1 MELKFRDLTED
12 EIELRVGS
20 TNDSGFQ
27 LLLYK
32 NARIDMQLLD
42 EVVGVG
48 NWQREH
54 YILGNDIY
62 CKVGIYNQELK
73 QWVWRADAGS
83 SGTIEEEKSKASD
96 SFKRACVNF
105 GLGRCLYSAPFVWI
119 VSKDKDGVMTGETKK
134 ERYIVDE
141 IGYTDHKITKL
152 VIKNEKTKKV
162 VFSMGSNQKVA
173 QTSEKPQANANSNLN
188 TSKGSINSKHK
199 ALIDAFVLTLQEPK
213 RTQFYN
219 WLDEKCHTMSVEL
232 LSEQQ
237 GERVCKSWK
246 LI

>member
-62 CKVGIYNQELK
+62 CKVGIYNEELK

-134 ERYIVDE
+134 ERYYVDE

-152 VIKNEKTKKV
+152 VIKNEKTNKV

-173 QTSEKPQANANSNLN
+173 QTSEKPQANANSKLN
-188 TSKGSINSKHK
+188 TNKGSISSKHK
-199 ALIDAFVLTLQEPK
+199 ALIQAKLLTLSEEK
-213 RTQFYN
+213 RKAFYDK
-219 WLDEKCHTMSVEL
+219 LDKQYNTMNIEM

-237 GERVCKSWK
+237 GEQLCKSWK

>member
-134 ERYIVDE
+134 ERYYVDE

-188 TSKGSINSKHK
+188 TSKGSISSKHK
-199 ALIDAFVLTLQEPK
+199 ALIQAKLLTLSEEK
-213 RTQFYN
+213 RKAFYDK
-219 WLDEKCHTMSVEL
+219 LDKQYHTMNIEM

-237 GERVCKSWK
+237 GEQLCKSWK

>member
-54 YILGNDIY
+54 YILGKDIY

-83 SGTIEEEKSKASD
+83 SGSVEEEKSKASD

-134 ERYIVDE
+134 ERYYVDE

-188 TSKGSINSKHK
+188 TSKGSISSKHK
-199 ALIDAFVLTLQEPK
+199 ALIQAKLLTLSEEK
-213 RTQFYN
+213 RKEFYDK
-219 WLDEKCHTMSVEL
+219 LDKQYNTMNVEM

-237 GERVCKSWK
+237 GEQLCKSWK

>member
-62 CKVGIYNQELK
+62 CKVGIYNEELK

-134 ERYIVDE
+134 ERYYVDE

-162 VFSMGSNQKVA
+162 VFSMGSSQKLA
-173 QTSEKPQANANSNLN
+173 QTSENQAKNTNSTLNQAKGTISANN
-188 TSKGSINSKHK
+188 K
-199 ALIDAFVLTLQEPK
+199 ARLDAFILTLDDES
-213 RTQFYN
+213 RTKFYE
-219 WLDEKCHTMSVEL
+219 WIDKKCHTMNVEL
-232 LSEQQ
+232 LSEAQ
-237 GERVCKSWK
+237 GDFVCKSWK

>member
-73 QWVWRADAGS
+73 QWVWKADAGS

-96 SFKRACVNF
+96 SFKRACVCF

-188 TSKGSINSKHK
+188 TSKGSISSKHK
-199 ALIDAFVLTLQEPK
+199 ALIQAKLLTLSEEK
-213 RTQFYN
+213 RKEFYDK
-219 WLDEKCHTMSVEL
+219 LDKQYHTMNVEM

-237 GERVCKSWK
+237 GEQLCKSWK

>member
-62 CKVGIYNQELK
+62 CKVGIYNEELK

-134 ERYIVDE
+134 ERYFVDE
-141 IGYTDHKITKL
+141 IGYVDHKITKL

-173 QTSEKPQANANSNLN
+173 QTSEKPQANANSNLD
-188 TSKGSINSKHK
+188 TSKGSINAKHK
-199 ALIDAFVLTLQEPK
+199 ALIDAFVLTLHDPK
-213 RTQFYN
+213 RTQFFN
-219 WLDEKCHTMSVEL
+219 WLDEKCGTMSIEA

>member
-73 QWVWRADAGS
+73 QWVWKADAGS
-83 SGTIEEEKSKASD
+83 SGTIEEEKSRASD
-96 SFKRACVNF
+96 SFKRACVCF

-134 ERYIVDE
+134 ERYYVDE

-152 VIKNEKTKKV
+152 VIKNEKTHKV

-188 TSKGSINSKHK
+188 TSKGSINKNHK
-199 ALIDAFVLTLQEPK
+199 ALIDAFVLTLLEPK
-213 RTQFYN
+213 RTQFFQ
-219 WLDEKCHTMSVEL
+219 WLDEKCHTMNTEL